1 MQQLPQIVKVRL
13 QQTARSEHPD
23 ADALTAFAE
32 RSLPNLERSVVMEHL
47 ARCGECREVLA
58 LALPEIEEVVMPA
71 LVRRPWLSMPA
82 LRWGAI
88 AASLIV
94 VLSVGIVRYRQGR
107 GTAPRTDNRRFIPP
121 MLRFPRTQLQLLP

>member
-94 VLSVGIVRYRQGR
+94 VLSVGNCSLPSGSWHSSKDGGLNARPQGID
-107 GTAPRTDNRRFIPP
+107 G
-121 MLRFPRTQLQLLP
+121 